1 MKIIRILLFLCTLI
15 PSTLCADSK
24 HIIFGITDVLIKP
37 SMKGV
42 RGAAIAKMTGFTIK
56 RVRTMLFE
64 KLRTLHSSQF
74 QKSDSDNPPVI
85 AYWLT
90 TPNSSSYA
98 LRMAMAHIKSNSS
111 FIKKKILKIAVQSTF
126 TPSEAV
132 AVLQANSQ
140 MQTVFNQCKSSGH
153 TLYAC
158 DNMNKELFSVLK
170 PRHASIFNQ
179 CAGLHIS
186 GECGYLMSEQ
196 QFYKKILSTH
206 KMKAADCYFISN
218 NSLALS
224 AARACGMHAI
234 YYDGRSNTAV
244 LNSLRSFGLLS

>member
-1 MKIIRILLFLCTLI
+1 MKIKLILLALLI
-15 PSTLCADSK
+15 PSTLCAEPK

-37 SMKGV
+37 SLKGV
-42 RGAAIAKMTGFTIK
+42 PGAGFAKMTGYTIEY
-56 RVRTMLFE
+56 VRAMLFR

-74 QKSDSDNPPVI
+74 NKSDADNPPVI

-98 LRMAMAHIKSNSS
+98 MRAAMAHIKKNSS
-111 FIKKKILKIAVQSTF
+111 FIKKKVLKVAVQSTF

-140 MQTVFNQCKSSGH
+140 MQTVFNRCKSSGH

-158 DNMNKELFSVLK
+158 DNMNKELFSALK

-206 KMKAADCYFISN
+206 KVKAADCYFISN

-234 YYDGRSNTAV
+234 YYDGRSNTPV